1 MKSLYILFSFGLS
14 LQFLYAQ
21 SIPSTVENIDY
32 IVTFGNKAQTS
43 WGDDD
48 FSQTFF
54 ILIPKEYTKPFYIRL
69 YDPECGGELDEA
81 NGAFNTT
88 TTFEVFGG
96 HGAFTN
102 PDAQAINP
110 QGNYK
115 SGIKIA
121 SKSFG
126 SKTTTDKKWSTLGPF
141 NPTAGELVPK
151 FNGRVFKI
159 IIEGKD
165 GDDGNL
171 YKLFISTKSNKNV
184 AIEGGNAFTYECSF
198 RLKSDPKEVTHLYPF
213 IEKDVVALKQYNFDF
228 DNDGQILLYSVTKNR
243 HSAKVSG
250 NNNWGY
256 SKHNVSKAEKNTTVD
271 LQIIKKGH
279 SNNDVVVYVK
289 NQYDKAVPFFTVPIG
304 GPPKYKFTPIIK
316 YGK

>member
-1 MKSLYILFSFGLS
+1 MKNLYSLLFIFGLS
-14 LQFLYAQ
+14 TLINAQ
-21 SIPSTVENIDY
+21 SIPSAVENIDY
-32 IVTFGNKAQTS
+32 IVTFGNKSQTS

-54 ILIPKEYTKPFYIRL
+54 ILLPKEYNKPFYIRL

-81 NGAFNTT
+81 NGDFNTT
-88 TTFEVFGG
+88 TTYEVFGG
-96 HGAFTN
+96 IGAFTN
-102 PDAQAINP
+102 PDAQKINP
-110 QGNYK
+110 QGEYK
-115 SGIKIA
+115 SGTKIA

-126 SKTTTDKKWSTLGPF
+126 SATTTDKKWYTLGPF
-141 NPTAGELVPK
+141 NPTAGEFVPK

-159 IIEGKD
+159 IIEGKN
-165 GDDGNL
+165 GNDGNL
-171 YKLFISTKSNKNV
+171 YKLFISTKSDKNI

-228 DNDGQILLYSVTKNR
+228 DNDGQILLYSVAKNR
-243 HSAKVSG
+243 HKATVSG
-250 NNNWGY
+250 NNTWNH
-256 SKHNVSKAEKNTTVD
+256 SKHNVSEVEKNTTVD
-271 LQIIKKGH
+271 LQIIKKGK

-289 NQYDKAVPFFTVPIG
+289 NQYDEAVPFFTVPIG
-304 GPPKYKFTPIIK
+304 GPPKYKFNPIIK